1 MRLLF
6 IIPRNPIPARDG
18 GALGMVGSFKGLHDA
33 GHELDLLVLNTKRHT
48 NDPAVLR
55 EMCHDVTS
63 VDIDTTVTAVGAFRN
78 VIAPRRSGVGGWR
91 LRGRSVPLSYWI
103 ERFVHDRALSAM
115 EQLVTEREPYDAY
128 VCDSLFTCPYGFEI
142 LRMMDEGRIPRRP
155 VLLRSHN
162 VEYQIQERM
171 AHESSRPLLERLY
184 RAFLAYRT
192 RRFEYEVIQHFDGVQ
207 SVTESDSAMFR
218 VMNPN
223 VNVLT
228 IAPGVQTPDPAYL
241 AIEPQP
247 KTLCL
252 LSSLEWAPNVQGALW
267 FLDEVM
273 PRITAAVPD
282 AVVHVAGRGHDDRV
296 AAHHNGSS
304 IIYHGEVEDATAMR
318 ASCAVSI
325 VPLFS
330 GSGIRIK
337 IQEAMALA
345 RPVVSTSLG
354 ADGIPATH
362 GEHIMIADDAASFA
376 DACIRLLLDA
386 DAARTMG
393 QAAKRFADERYS
405 WRAFV
410 DKLTAWSAE
419 IQRRLASGGQP

>member
-18 GALGMVGSFKGLHDA
+18 GALVMVGSFKGLHEA
-33 GHELDLLVLNTKRHT
+33 GHELDLLVLNTKRHA

-63 VDIDTTVTAVGAFRN
+63 VDIDTTVTAVGALRN
-78 VIAPRRSGVGGWR
+78 LVAPRRSGVGGWR
-91 LRGRSVPLSYWI
+91 LHGRSVPLSYWN
-103 ERFVHDRALSAM
+103 ERFVHDRALSVM
-115 EQLVTEREPYDAY
+115 EQLVTERDPYDAY
-128 VCDSLFTCPYGFEI
+128 VCDSLFTAPYGFEI

-162 VEYQIQERM
+162 VEYQIQQRM
-171 AHESSRPLLERLY
+171 AKESSRPMLERLY

-192 RRFEYEVIQHFDGVQ
+192 RRFENEVVLHFDGVQ
-207 SVTESDSAMFR
+207 SVTESDTAVFR
-218 VMNPN
+218 TMHPN
-223 VNVLT
+223 VNALT
-228 IAPGVQTPDPAYL
+228 FAPGVQMPDATYL

-267 FLDEVM
+267 FLEEVM

-282 AVVHVAGRGHDDRV
+282 AVVHVAGRGHHDKV
-296 AAHHNGSS
+296 AAHHNGTS
-304 IIYHGEVEDATAMR
+304 IIYHGEVEDAMRLR

-337 IQEAMALA
+337 IQEAMSLA

-362 GEHIMIADDAASFA
+362 GEHLMIADDAASFA
-376 DACIRLLLDA
+376 DACIRLLLNA
-386 DAARTMG
+386 EAARSMG

-405 WRAFV
+405 WRSFV
-410 DKLTAWSAE
+410 DHFTAWSAE
-419 IQRRLASGGQP
+419 IQHTLAAGDQP